1 MRIAVLDDEPF
12 FRHLLVHSLR
22 QAEGITVAGEH
33 DSAAAFLDAL
43 AETQPEAVILD
54 LVLEPGQP
62 LDSPTGGLATGLE
75 VRRRLPTC
83 GIVILSNHAS
93 AEVLQR
99 VPQEELGGWA
109 YLLKRRTD
117 DIAEVVHA
125 LHATCAGDTMIDPTI
140 IAESATP
147 ERLAEALSAHQL
159 RVLRLLAGGAS
170 NALIAE
176 QIGASPKSVEHA
188 ISGILDQLAIDARD
202 PTTNARV
209 TAAVSYIRLLGATA

>member
-1 MRIAVLDDEPF
+1 
-12 FRHLLVHSLR
+12 
-22 QAEGITVAGEH
+22 
-33 DSAAAFLDAL
+33 
-43 AETQPEAVILD
+43 
-54 LVLEPGQP
+54 
-62 LDSPTGGLATGLE
+62 
-75 VRRRLPTC
+75 
-83 GIVILSNHAS
+83 VILSNHAS

-125 LHATCAGDTMIDPTI
+125 LYTTCAGDTMIDPTI

-147 ERLAEALSAHQL
+147 VRLAEALSAHQL

-176 QIGASPKSVEHA
+176 EVGASPKSVEHA

-209 TAAVSYIRLLGATA
+209 TAAVSYIRQLSATA